1 MNDLKQTD
9 APQPPANRRRNL
21 RSPLLALKVRI
32 EDGDRC
38 FFGYTKN
45 ISRSGMFV
53 ATLQTLPPES
63 EVPVSL
69 HLPPP
74 IDRLLECRCAVVWNR
89 SYVPNSPYEPGVGLR
104 FVDLDTALES
114 DIEDWVQQQS
124 SD

>member
-1 MNDLKQTD
+1 MNDTD
-9 APQPPANRRRNL
+9 VLERPADRRRNL

-32 EDGDRC
+32 EEGDRC

-74 IDRLLECRCAVVWNR
+74 IDRHLECRCVVVWNR
-89 SYVPNSPYEPGVGLR
+89 TYKPDSPYEPGVGLR
-104 FVDLDTALES
+104 FVGLDEKMES
-114 DIEDWVQQQS
+114 AINAWVQQPS
-124 SD
+124 A